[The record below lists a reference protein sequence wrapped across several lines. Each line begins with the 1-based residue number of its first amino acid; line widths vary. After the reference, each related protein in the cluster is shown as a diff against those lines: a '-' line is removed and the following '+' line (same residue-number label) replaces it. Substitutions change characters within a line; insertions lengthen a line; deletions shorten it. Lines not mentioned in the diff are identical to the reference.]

1 MMVLDNVL
9 IVRDEEFIKLQ
20 NQLNKEKYALYLV
33 ENHNR
38 SEELTKDFNNII
50 TNYERAKNDPEYKLV
65 KSNYY
70 ENYREVSLHQELCY
84 L

>member
-38 SEELTKDFNNII
+38 SEELTKDLII
-50 TNYERAKNDPEYKLV
+50 
-65 KSNYY
+65 
-70 ENYREVSLHQELCY
+70 
-84 L
+84 